1 MKRSLSLMRLLN
13 IMAISALILAAC
25 APAATAVPTAAQTT
39 APQPTSAPAAT
50 QAPAATEAPTAAPT
64 QAATTAPTAAA
75 TVAATTA
82 ATAAPTTATCAPAAK
97 FDPASAPTTKSVTIA
112 FSQEPNNVVIAY
124 SDMTYAAWASQL
136 VLAGLGRWDDKDT
149 FIPELAADIPTTAN
163 GGVSADGLT
172 ITWHL
177 KPCLYWSDGQPLTSK
192 DLVFTW
198 KSEMD
203 PANNPVSRT
212 GWDKIASIDTPDD
225 STAVVHFK
233 ELYPPWYTLW
243 TNLAQGTTTEP
254 LPAHILEGHTG
265 LEKDPEIHQP
275 TVSSGPFIIK
285 EWVAGDH
292 MTLVANPN
300 YVLGHPKLDVVNI
313 KFVPDPETALAALKT
328 GDVDFNPD
336 FAESDIPT
344 VQALEPKVHLIVG
357 ATPSFEHLFFNLG
370 TKAGVNGKGA
380 SDQDGFCPFQ
390 DVNVR
395 KAIML
400 GIDRQTIVDTLL
412 FGKTTVPASLW
423 PNSPWYN
430 NSLKP
435 YPYDVAQANQL
446 LDTAGYKA
454 GADGIRA
461 GTCNGKPV
469 KFTLG
474 IETTTKQLR
483 IDQVLAIKDML
494 KKIGIEIKPNH
505 VPAGTF
511 FGAYGEGADLKTGKY
526 DMAIYTTGYYPDP
539 YTDSSLCSS
548 VPSKAQPAGD
558 NDYHICDPK
567 LDALFQAINASADPT
582 VRKKAVDAV
591 QQYQYDIV
599 QFVPLYARA
608 NVSGVTDRFVTGPFG
623 ANGYFAWNA
632 YAWDVK

>member
-1 MKRSLSLMRLLN
+1 MKRTNKLMSLVGLLV
-13 IMAISALILAAC
+13 IASVVLTAC
-25 APAATAVPTAAQTT
+25 GGGTAPTDTP
-39 APQPTSAPAAT
+39 APQPTTAPK
-50 QAPAATEAPTAAPT
+50 P
-64 QAATTAPTAAA
+64 TTAPTTA
-75 TVAATTA
+75 A
-82 ATAAPTTATCAPAAK
+82 ATAAPTAEVTAAPTEQKCPEPAK
-97 FDPASAPTTKSVTIA
+97 LDVASAPTTKSVTIA
-112 FSQEPNNVVIAY
+112 FSQEPNNAVIAY

-136 VLAGLGRWDDKDT
+136 ILAGLGRWDDKEN
-149 FIPELAADIPTTAN
+149 FVPELATEVPTSEN

-177 KPCLYWSDGQPLTSK
+177 KPCLFWSDGEPLTSK
-192 DLVFTW
+192 DIVFTW

-203 PANNPVSRT
+203 PANTPVSRT

-233 ELYPPWYTLW
+233 ELFPPWQTLW
-243 TNLAQGTTTEP
+243 TQLAQGTSTEP

-275 TVSSGPFIIK
+275 TVGSGPFIIK

-300 YVLGHPKLDVVNI
+300 YVGGHPKLDAVNI

-328 GDVDFNPD
+328 GDVDLNPD

-344 VQALEPKVHLIVG
+344 IEALEPNVHLIVG

-370 TKAGVNGKGA
+370 TTAGVDGKGV
-380 SDQDGFCPFQ
+380 SDVDGFCPFQ

-412 FGKTTVPASLW
+412 YGKTTVPASLW
-423 PNSPWYN
+423 PNSSWYN
-430 NSLKP
+430 TSLTP
-435 YPYDVAQANQL
+435 YPYDPDQANQL
-446 LDTAGYKA
+446 LDAAGYKVGA
-454 GADGIRA
+454 GGIRA

-469 KFTLG
+469 KFSLG
-474 IETTTKQLR
+474 LETTTKQLR

-494 KKIGIEIKPNH
+494 KKVGIEVKPNH
-505 VPAGTF
+505 VPAGTY
-511 FGAYGEGADLKTGKY
+511 FGAYSEGADLKTGKY

-539 YTDSSLCSS
+539 YADSSLCSN
-548 VPSKAQPAGD
+548 VPSKGSPTGN

-567 LDALFQAINASADPT
+567 LDALFAAINASADPA

-591 QQYQYDIV
+591 QQYQYDNV

-608 NVSGVTDRFVTGPFG
+608 NVSGITPRFDAGPFG

-632 YAWDVK
+632 VAWDVK